1 MESKIKILIL
11 NFNGK
16 AFLDNCIKSVNDIN
30 YGNYSVVVIDN
41 NSTDGSVQYVKE
53 KYPEIEIIE
62 TKSNLMFAGGYN
74 YFFSQAL
81 DDCFYMILNNDTIV
95 DKEILNDFMD
105 GVNRYGEN
113 NIYGAKILYLK
124 DKDKIWY
131 AGAKVNLSKGV
142 IKHLNIRRD
151 NSNVKLKDCMTGYVT
166 GCCLFA
172 HSKIFKKLEG
182 FDSSFKMYMED
193 VDFCLRAKKRGINSY
208 FLNSPK
214 LFHHVSGSVKN
225 KFFKIICSYMRLSLK
240 HTGFLSIFNTPLFII
255 RKFLFFK

>member
-1 MESKIKILIL
+1 MMESKIKILIL

-16 AFLDNCIKSVNDIN
+16 AFLDNCINSVNDIN

-53 KYPEIEIIE
+53 KYPEVEIIE

-124 DKDKIWY
+124 DKLNKI
-131 AGAKVNLSKGV
+131 LSANTGQTLSTIEKDT
-142 IKHLNIRRD
+142 NRD
-151 NSNVKLKDCMTGYVT
+151 NFMSSETALEYGIIDEIVK
-166 GCCLFA
+166 
-172 HSKIFKKLEG
+172 SKK
-182 FDSSFKMYMED
+182 
-193 VDFCLRAKKRGINSY
+193 
-208 FLNSPK
+208 
-214 LFHHVSGSVKN
+214 
-225 KFFKIICSYMRLSLK
+225 
-240 HTGFLSIFNTPLFII
+240 
-255 RKFLFFK
+255 